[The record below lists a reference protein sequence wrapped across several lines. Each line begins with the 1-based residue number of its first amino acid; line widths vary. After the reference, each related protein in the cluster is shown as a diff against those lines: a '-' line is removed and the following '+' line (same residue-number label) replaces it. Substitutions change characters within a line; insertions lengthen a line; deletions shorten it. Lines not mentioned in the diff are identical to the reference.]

1 MPEEEEDQ
9 DPLRGR
15 TPAVRKGEMSPTSGG
30 TVCERDVKEIG
41 VALLLRSKA
50 EERGGDLE
58 RRVRVKFRG
67 DFNVILTCFLRLLCF
82 FSSSL
87 L

>member
-15 TPAVRKGEMSPTSGG
+15 TRAVRKGETSPMSRG
-30 TVCERDVKEIG
+30 TVCERDATEIG
-41 VALLLRSKA
+41 VALLLRSKE

-67 DFNVILTCFLRLLCF
+67 DSNVILT
-82 FSSSL
+82 
-87 L
+87 